1 MTNIIKRIISKR
13 SSKLRTFEYTGDTK
27 SIPKNITH
35 VQFHPSVTEVHDEAF
50 KDCTKLKEIVL
61 SDSINIIGNGS
72 FKGCKR
78 LKRVVLNNGLKYIE
92 LDAFSGCLSLDSIT
106 FPSSVIYIGDR
117 AFKDCW
123 ILKQITNMK
132 CEVDT
137 PKIGW
142 DAFRGCPLA
151 VMKFRTKIIQ
161 EKHLKELENKIN
173 EIDSTL
179 KVRDHDLI
187 LIIPASDSAV
197 IQFDKICNLIQYYE
211 VKEATMLVEMAMW
224 KSKIEQASGLDRD
237 ACRVDMPEPAK
248 DLILKYAYT
257 IPMYTTTN
265 YYITYIKSSR
275 GVELELYRVE
285 PSDTIADFKNKLCDA
300 KDIPVDQQQLFFH
313 GELLHDDR
321 TLSDCNIVMDSTIEL
336 VVIGD

>member
-1 MTNIIKRIISKR
+1 M
-13 SSKLRTFEYTGDTK
+13 
-27 SIPKNITH
+27 
-35 VQFHPSVTEVHDEAF
+35 
-50 KDCTKLKEIVL
+50 
-61 SDSINIIGNGS
+61 
-72 FKGCKR
+72 
-78 LKRVVLNNGLKYIE
+78 NNGLKYIE

-237 ACRVDMPEPAK
+237 A
-248 DLILKYAYT
+248 
-257 IPMYTTTN
+257 
-265 YYITYIKSSR
+265 
-275 GVELELYRVE
+275 
-285 PSDTIADFKNKLCDA
+285 
-300 KDIPVDQQQLFFH
+300 
-313 GELLHDDR
+313 
-321 TLSDCNIVMDSTIEL
+321 
-336 VVIGD
+336 